1 MTVRDLA
8 EKYSSDGSKPTI
20 SVVDETGTVC
30 EFNAQYGDFIKDEL
44 MDREVSEYRIVT
56 GLLQRTIVV
65 AQLTESTDGEG
76 GNENVR
82 ETSAENAN

>member
-8 EKYSSDGSKPTI
+8 TKYSSDGSKPTI
-20 SVVDETGTVC
+20 SVVDSTGVVC

-44 MDREVSEYRIVT
+44 MDREISEYRIAA

-65 AQLTESTDGEG
+65 ARLEESTDSEG
-76 GNENVR
+76 GDEDVR
-82 ETSAENAN
+82 ETSTDNGN